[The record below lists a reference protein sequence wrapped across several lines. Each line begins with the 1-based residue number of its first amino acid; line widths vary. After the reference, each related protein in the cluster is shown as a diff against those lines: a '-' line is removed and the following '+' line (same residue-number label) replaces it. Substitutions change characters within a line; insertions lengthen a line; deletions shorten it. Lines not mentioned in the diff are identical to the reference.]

1 MWSSLTILKTLSIV
15 KTFNKL
21 GTAENLN
28 TMKGIY
34 ENPTGNILLN
44 GETRRPHFHHC
55 YSTL

>member
-1 MWSSLTILKTLSIV
+1 M